1 MLTDPATAAG
11 HVRVPGDVG
20 DAVAAAGWAIVTA
33 AEAEAAHDA
42 GETVGKSQH
51 EGRGHLSQIHT

>member
-1 MLTDPATAAG
+1 MLTDPATATG

-51 EGRGHLSQIHT
+51 KGRGQL